1 MLSIC
6 IPVYNYDLRPL
17 ITDLINQADFIGLE
31 IEIIVYDDGSDQ
43 SFKLLFEE
51 LKNLKEVRYHE
62 AFENMGCAATRNKMA
77 RWAKYSNILFIDSD
91 SALPENY
98 LKKYQPLLSSDILI
112 TYGGRIHPI
121 ELPSADKSLRWK
133 VGKKREDFTAEQ
145 RRIVPNKSF
154 MSNNFLA
161 KKELFDQIQFDSNI
175 KRSGHEDTMFG
186 IKLEEKGIH
195 INHINNSLTHV
206 GLENNDEFIAKNRQR
221 LETLKVI
228 MSNNQNNKLVK
239 KRIKI
244 IKYYEICRLAGL
256 LPLVRFTY
264 RKSNKTIEKHLHTRN
279 PNLWLFD
286 FYKLGYYS
294 TLDLKLL

>member
-17 ITDLINQADFIGLE
+17 ISDLINQASIIDLE
-31 IEIIVYDDGSDQ
+31 IEIIVYDDGSEQ

-51 LKNLKEVRYHE
+51 LKTLKAVRYYE
-62 AFENMGCAATRNKMA
+62 ASENMGCAATRNQMA
-77 RWAKYSNILFIDSD
+77 TWAKYSNILFIDSD
-91 SALPENY
+91 SALPKDY
-98 LKKYQPLLSSDILI
+98 LRKYMPLLKSDTMI
-112 TYGGRIHPI
+112 TYGGRVHPVK
-121 ELPSADKSLRWK
+121 LPSADKSLRWK

-161 KKELFDQIQFDSNI
+161 KKELFNKIRFDASI

-186 IKLEEKGIH
+186 IELEEKGIS
-195 INHINNSLTHV
+195 INHIDNAVTHI
-206 GLENNDEFIAKNRQR
+206 GLENNDEFIVKNRQR
-221 LETLKVI
+221 LETLKLI
-228 MSNNQNNKLVK
+228 MSINQNNKLVK

-244 IKYYEICRLAGL
+244 IKYYELSKLAGL
-256 LPLVRFTY
+256 LPMIRFAY
-264 RKSNKTIEKHLHTRN
+264 RKTNKIIEKHMHAKN

-294 TLDLKLL
+294 TLDSKQL